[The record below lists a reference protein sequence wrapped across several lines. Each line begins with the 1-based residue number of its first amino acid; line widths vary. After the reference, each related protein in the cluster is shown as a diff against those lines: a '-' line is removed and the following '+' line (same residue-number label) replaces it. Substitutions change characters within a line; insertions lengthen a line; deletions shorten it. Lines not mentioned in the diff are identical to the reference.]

1 VSDPCILFALWRKL
15 RQTAH
20 KRRHQTAKRDQSGK
34 RIQAV
39 SKTSDEKRVL
49 AVDLDGT
56 LLKSDMLLESF
67 WNAVSH
73 DWRAGIGAVRAVRKG
88 KAALKHQLAQT
99 SDVDVTSLPYNQDVL
114 EYISAWKERGGK
126 VALVTATDQSIADG
140 IAAHLGVF
148 DDVHGSN
155 GSTNLKGE
163 TKAAFLVETYGA
175 DGFAYMGDTDADLPV
190 WSAASQIV
198 TVNATKTLRAKAEAM
213 GKTITHL
220 GHDARDLKPYL
231 KALRPHQWVKN
242 VLVFVPIFLAHQLD
256 LATLFMGLMGFI
268 AFSLTASSVY
278 VINDL
283 LDLNADRAHP
293 RKCKRPFAAGS
304 VPIQHGTGLA
314 AGLLSAGAVLSLL
327 VGPVFLLVLALYF
340 AATTGYSLY
349 FKRRMVID
357 ICVLSGLY
365 TMRIIAGGVAAS
377 VAISVWLLAFS
388 VFFFFALAA
397 IKRQAELV
405 DNAKA
410 GKLAPTGR
418 GYRVDDLAI
427 VSQMSIASGYVSVM
441 VLALYINSPAVSL
454 LYANPPVLWGI
465 CLVLL
470 FWISWIAMVTHRGE
484 MHDDPIVFAVK
495 DRISRI
501 CGFLIVGFVLLAS
514 VAV

>member
-1 VSDPCILFALWRKL
+1 MSN
-15 RQTAH
+15 
-20 KRRHQTAKRDQSGK
+20 
-34 RIQAV
+34 
-39 SKTSDEKRVL
+39 TSDETILL

-56 LLKSDMLLESF
+56 LLNSDMLLETF
-67 WNAVSH
+67 WNAASKDWSSALNAVS
-73 DWRAGIGAVRAVRKG
+73 ALAKG
-88 KAALKHQLAQT
+88 KAALKRELAVV
-99 SDVDVTSLPYNQDVL
+99 SDVDITTLPYNTDVL
-114 EYISAWKERGGK
+114 DYIAAWKARGGK
-126 VALVTATDQSIADG
+126 VALVTATDQAIAED
-140 IAAHLGVF
+140 IAQHLGVF
-148 DDVHGSN
+148 DAVHGSS
-155 GSTNLKGE
+155 GDLNLKGDN
-163 TKAAFLVETYGA
+163 KARFLTENYGT
-175 DGFAYMGDTDADLPV
+175 DGYAYMGDTDADLPV
-190 WSAASQIV
+190 WSAAREII
-198 TVNATKTLRAKAEAM
+198 TVNAPKKLRAKAETL
-213 GKTITHL
+213 GGDITHL
-220 GHDARDLKPYL
+220 GKDTTDFKPYI

-242 VLVFVPIFLAHQLD
+242 ILVFVPIFLAHQLD
-256 LATLFMGLMGFI
+256 LATFFMGLLGFI

-293 RKCKRPFAAGS
+293 RKRNRPFAAGTAA
-304 VPIQHGTGLA
+304 IRHGTGLA
-314 AGLLSAGAVLSLL
+314 AGLLTAGAVLSAL

-340 AATTGYSLY
+340 IATTGYSFY

-365 TMRIIAGGVAAS
+365 TMRIIAGGVAAG

-418 GYRVDDLAI
+418 GYRVDDLAV

-441 VLALYINSPAVSL
+441 VLALYINSPSVSL

-470 FWISWIAMVTHRGE
+470 FWISWVSMITHRGD

-501 CGFLIVGFVLLAS
+501 CGFLIIGFVLLAS
-514 VAV
+514 VPV

>member
-1 VSDPCILFALWRKL
+1 M
-15 RQTAH
+15 T
-20 KRRHQTAKRDQSGK
+20 
-34 RIQAV
+34 
-39 SKTSDEKRVL
+39 L

-56 LLKSDMLLESF
+56 LLNSDMLLESF
-67 WNAVSH
+67 WNAVSQ
-73 DWRAGIGAVRAVRKG
+73 DWRSGIGAVRALQQG
-88 KAALKHQLAQT
+88 KAALKQQLAQA
-99 SDVDVTSLPYNQDVL
+99 SDVDVTTLPYNKDVL
-114 EYISAWKERGGK
+114 EYISAWKDRGGK
-126 VALVTATDQSIADG
+126 VALVTATDQSIADA
-140 IAAHLGVF
+140 IAAHLGLF

-155 GSTNLKGE
+155 GDTNLKGE
-163 TKAAFLVETYGA
+163 NKAAFLVETYSA

-190 WSAASQIV
+190 WAAASEIV
-198 TVNATKTLRAKAEAM
+198 TVNAPKALRAKAESL

-220 GHDARDLKPYL
+220 GTAARDIKPYL
-231 KALRPHQWVKN
+231 KAVRPHQWVKN
-242 VLVFVPIFLAHQLD
+242 VLVFVPIFLAHQMD
-256 LATLFMGLMGFI
+256 LVTLFMGLMGFI

-283 LDLNADRAHP
+283 LDLDADRVHP
-293 RKCKRPFAAGS
+293 RKCKRPFAAGT
-304 VPIQHGTGLA
+304 VPIQHGTGMA
-314 AGLLSAGAVLSLL
+314 AGLLGAGAVLSLL

-365 TMRIIAGGVAAS
+365 TMRIIAGGVAAG

-410 GKLAPTGR
+410 GKLAPSGR

-470 FWISWIAMVTHRGE
+470 FWLSWIAMVTHRGE
-484 MHDDPIVFAVK
+484 MHDDPIVYAVK

-501 CGFLIVGFVLLAS
+501 CGFLIIGFVSLGS
-514 VAV
+514 VAI